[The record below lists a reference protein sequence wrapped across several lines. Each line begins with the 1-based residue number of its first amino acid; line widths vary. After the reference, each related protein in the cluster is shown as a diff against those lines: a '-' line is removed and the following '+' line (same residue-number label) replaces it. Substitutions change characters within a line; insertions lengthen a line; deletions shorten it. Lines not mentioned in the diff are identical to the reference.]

1 MFMEEKM
8 SKAFK
13 SITGT
18 GTVKYDNSGAQNLI
32 NYLQGI
38 NTSNVDNTLSNMTTA
53 ANSMS
58 QNLANTLGNYTFNVD
73 GSDAARQRAENATYQ
88 AYVDK
93 LTPQFQNQTSDL
105 ATSLQNKGL
114 PVGSEAYSRA
124 MSDLQSSQNDALNQA
139 AYQSVLNGQDAFTQS
154 LANQIDAGNYTATA
168 NQNYVNLLQSLL
180 NGSLSEY
187 DKQMDIYAAANNIAA
202 NNYASK
208 QQAANNQLALT
219 NSLISGISRLFGS
232 K

>member
-1 MFMEEKM
+1 M

-124 MSDLQSSQNDALNQA
+124 MGDLQSSQNDALNQA

>member
-1 MFMEEKM
+1 M

-139 AYQSVLNGQDAFTQS
+139 VYQSVLNGQDAFTQS

>member
-1 MFMEEKM
+1 M

-154 LANQIDAGNYTATA
+154 LANQIDVGNYTATA
-168 NQNYVNLLQSLL
+168 NQNYINLLQSLL

-219 NSLISGISRLFGS
+219 NSLISGVSRLFGS

>member
-1 MFMEEKM
+1 M

-18 GTVKYDNSGAQNLI
+18 GTVKYDSSGAQNLI

>member
-1 MFMEEKM
+1 M

-88 AYVDK
+88 AYLDK

-187 DKQMDIYAAANNIAA
+187 DKQMDIYAAANNSAA

>member
-1 MFMEEKM
+1 M

>member
-1 MFMEEKM
+1 M

-73 GSDAARQRAENATYQ
+73 GSDVARQRAENATYQ

>member
-1 MFMEEKM
+1 M

-88 AYVDK
+88 AYLDK

>member
-1 MFMEEKM
+1 M

-18 GTVKYDNSGAQNLI
+18 GTVKYDNSVAQNLI